1 MLLTRNRQSCRGM
14 TLVEL
19 LLVMAIFGV
28 VMMAVMSLYIPT
40 HQSTVVQ
47 TQVADVQGNLRLA
60 MDRIT
65 QDLLVAGFL
74 VTGEPIVFDAAE
86 PDDDQDFTIR
96 TRLVSSGFGRRH
108 PTIGAESVASGVRIT
123 LSQPEMAG
131 HFSAGSKVRLF
142 NPVAMRET
150 GPAYD
155 ETDETL
161 ARNHVYTV
169 TDVNA
174 TTGTVTIDTGLG
186 PGDIAPETV
195 LVRVRDDSQPP
206 LQTIRYRF
214 NSGALERIVNGETQF
229 LARNLTAVSFAYE
242 RNIQNFVRSVTV
254 SLTGETRAL
263 KENDAI
269 AGAKTRELQSTVT
282 LRNVF

>member
-1 MLLTRNRQSCRGM
+1 MPVPLRNRSLSRGM

-19 LLVMAIFGV
+19 LLVMAILGV
-28 VMMAVMSLYIPT
+28 VIMAVMSLYIPT

-60 MDRIT
+60 MDRVT

-74 VTGEPIVFDAAE
+74 VDGEPIVFDPAE
-86 PDDDQDFTIR
+86 PGDDQDFTIR
-96 TRLVSSGFGRRH
+96 TRLVSSGFGRTLARES
-108 PTIGAESVASGVRIT
+108 IGGGVRIT
-123 LSQPEMAG
+123 LSHPEMAT
-131 HFSAGSKVRLF
+131 HFPLNSRVRLF
-142 NPVAMRET
+142 NPVAMREC
-150 GPAYD
+150 GAAYD
-155 ETDETL
+155 ETDPI
-161 ARNHVYTV
+161 AAKSRVYTV
-169 TDVNA
+169 AGVNA
-174 TTGTVTIDTGLG
+174 MTGVVDLVTTLGID
-186 PGDIAPETV
+186 DIPAETV
-195 LVRVRDDSQPP
+195 LVRIRNDEQPP

-214 NSGALERIVNGETQF
+214 NDGALERIVNGETQF
-229 LARNLTAVSFAYE
+229 LARNLTAAGFTYE
-242 RNIQNFVRSVTV
+242 RNVQNFVRSVTV